1 MITQSI
7 VIVGAGAAGL
17 IAANKLSATF
27 NITVLEA
34 RDRIG
39 GRINT
44 LTIQDQIIEGGAE
57 FIHGNL
63 PVTLQL
69 LKDAQIN
76 YVAGYVI
83 TQPLRVLLSS
93 NIDEHNGFSTVIPFP
108 L

>member
-76 YVAGYVI
+76 YVAVKGEMYRKKNGGFVI
-83 TQPLRVLLSS
+83 Q
-93 NIDEHNGFSTVIPFP
+93 N
-108 L
+108 